1 MGGGGGVNDVIIF
14 QTNKQTNKRTTGKTP
29 LRKLKRFNG
38 D

>member
-14 QTNKQTNKRTTGKTP
+14 QTNKQTNDREDTT
-29 LRKLKRFNG
+29 RKLKRFNG